1 MSELIEYI
9 ELRFVD
15 VLGHLKAMTVPCKP
29 AKDLQELA
37 TDPILEEGTS
47 LDGSSVSGLADVE
60 HSDLRLEPDPSTLIE
75 LPFRRERV
83 AAVMCFIK
91 GKVEPRGGKHHPRDS
106 RGILH
111 TVCDRFLGQ
120 KYKLDIKI
128 EHEFHF
134 MTDEGLPFDRAG
146 YAETYPASRGADILL
161 ELATTARRSG
171 MEARVIHHENGKAQQ
186 EIEVDYEGVLS
197 VADQTILFKN
207 LARTVAHKNGIAVS
221 FMPKPYEG
229 AAGNGLHCHIRLWE
243 ENRNIFGQSGTNQL
257 SETAEYFVAGL
268 LEHAPAITAIAN
280 STVNS
285 YKRLVP
291 HHEAPVYITWGYMN
305 RTVLVRV
312 PMFNKPGKAA
322 IEFRSA
328 DPMANPYLLFAA
340 LIACG
345 FDGVER
351 KLSPPETRR
360 EDIYKLTDRE
370 RKELGIETL
379 PSTLYDALDELEG
392 STVIRKALGTEI
404 IQAFVSLKRREW
416 REYANE
422 AVTDW
427 ERKAYQHL

>member
-1 MSELIEYI
+1 MSELIEYV

-15 VLGHLKAMTVPCKP
+15 VLGRLKAMTVPCKP
-29 AKDLQELA
+29 AKSLEELA
-37 TDPILEEGTS
+37 NDPILEEGTS
-47 LDGSSVSGLADVE
+47 LDGSSVPGLADVE
-60 HSDLRLEPDPSTLIE
+60 HSDLRLEPDLSTLIE
-75 LPFRRERV
+75 LPFRSQRV

-91 GKVEPRGGKHHPRDS
+91 GKVEPRGGKPHPRDS

-111 TVCDRFLGQ
+111 AVCDKFLGK
-120 KYKLDIKI
+120 KYRLDLKI

-134 MTDEGLPFDRAG
+134 MTDEGLPFDQAG

-171 MEARVIHHENGKAQQ
+171 MEARVIHHENGQAQQ
-186 EIEVDYEGVLS
+186 EIEIDYEDVLS
-197 VADQTILFKN
+197 VADETILFKN
-207 LARTVAHKNGIAVS
+207 LARTVARKNGIAVS

-229 AAGNGLHCHIRLWE
+229 AAGNGLHCHVRLWE
-243 ENRNIFGQSGTNQL
+243 ADQNLFGQSGKEL
-257 SETAEYFVAGL
+257 SETAKHFVAGL
-268 LEHAPAITAIAN
+268 LEQAPAITAIAN

-312 PMFNKPGKAA
+312 PLFNTPGKAA
-322 IEFRSA
+322 VEFRSA

-345 FDGVER
+345 FDGVARRLTAPEPR
-351 KLSPPETRR
+351 K

-370 RKELGIETL
+370 RQDLGIETL
-379 PSTLYDALDELEG
+379 PSTLYDALDELEA
-392 STVIRKALGTEI
+392 SKVIRKALGDELLE
-404 IQAFVSLKRREW
+404 AFISLKRREW

-427 ERKAYQHL
+427 ERKAYQYL